1 MQVIHYFL
9 SELNRRLGIARA
21 IGRRRVNLSTMRRRT
36 TRVNVK
42 AHKSLCALLYASLNA
57 VQIIVAA
64 VRSTLLSR
72 HHNLKTVSLKFGLAG
87 NSNLPS

>member
-1 MQVIHYFL
+1 MQVIHHFL
-9 SELNRRLGIARA
+9 SKLNGRLGIARA
-21 IGRRRVNLSTMRRRT
+21 IGCRCINLSAMCRGT

-42 AHKSLCALLYASLNA
+42 THKSLCTLLYASLNA
-57 VQIIVAA
+57 VQKIVAA

-72 HHNLKTVSLKFGLAG
+72 HHDFKTVSLKFGLAG